1 MSLNLNDIADSISK
15 TIPEDI
21 IIQSIVVTPPINN
34 VITARVYLKE
44 KTKTIP
50 IASAVL
56 SSCVDGMMGVDGV
69 MEPVLD
75 LEINADKYNQYKSQ
89 LETKKVVNAKDINDI
104 NDIYDEKTSHLSLK
118 NFQNPSFK
126 NLQNPWEGK
135 ENKLSQYLQTAMDI
149 DKENSEDLIRQYK
162 QSSKIFSKQTHSNVK
177 SKEAVIKEWEDA
189 VNKYNS
195 TFGDCTSKI
204 LKKSSLYTP
213 TQTDHKDISETL
225 IVLVSKLLEQDAA
238 LKQNAAKSQTNTIF
252 KNSVNTIRPIA
263 DKWINKAK
271 QVYNILRN

>member
-1 MSLNLNDIADSISK
+1 MSLNLNDISDSISK
-15 TIPEDI
+15 AIPEDI
-21 IIQSIVVTPPINN
+21 TIQSIVVTPPINN
-34 VITARVYLKE
+34 VITARLYLKG

-89 LETKKVVNAKDINDI
+89 LEKEKVVNSKDI
-104 NDIYDEKTSHLSLK
+104 NDIYDEKTSHLS
-118 NFQNPSFK
+118 FK

-135 ENKLSQYLQTAMDI
+135 DNKLSLFLQTAMNI
-149 DKENSEDLIRQYK
+149 DKEKAEDLIRQYK
-162 QSSKIFSKQTHSNVK
+162 QSSKISSKQKHSNVK
-177 SKEAVIKEWEDA
+177 AKEVVIKEWEDA
-189 VNKYNS
+189 VNKYNN
-195 TFGDCTSKI
+195 TFGDHTSKT

-213 TQTDHKDISETL
+213 TQTNHQDISETL

-238 LKQNAAKSQTNTIF
+238 LKQNAAESQTNTIF